1 MNNTLAAGLQG
12 VHNGMSGMQDAA
24 GRIARAGT
32 TETASQNGV
41 DQPLRMENDNAG
53 LAESIVDLR
62 INQRGVEAST
72 AVVRTADEM
81 LGTLLDE
88 KA

>member
-1 MNNTLAAGLQG
+1 MVNNTLAAGLQG
-12 VHNGMSGMQDAA
+12 VQQGISGMQDAA

-32 TETASQNGV
+32 ATAQPGEASQASDNGS
-41 DQPLRMENDNAG
+41 
-53 LAESIVDLR
+53 LAESIIDLR